1 MNVTASQRCI
11 LLVILAI
18 IFILALLKGVMQ
30 TAEIDE
36 LTSTKIQPFSDQVT
50 KANPKPKLNL
60 NPNPNPNK
68 GATDEDVNKVVLINS
83 ASAEEI
89 AKNLKGIGVAIAQR
103 IVLRRQQQ
111 GPYQNFDQL
120 KAVSGVGVAKI
131 EANRDRISFDWA
143 KNQRTNSI
151 D

>member
-1 MNVTASQRCI
+1 MYTPSNPRHNI
-11 LLVILAI
+11 Y
-18 IFILALLKGVMQ
+18 LALLKGVMQ

-50 KANPKPKLNL
+50 KANPKL
-60 NPNPNPNK
+60 NPKK

>member
-30 TAEIDE
+30 TAEVDE

-50 KANPKPKLNL
+50 KSKSKPKPKLN
-60 NPNPNPNK
+60 PNK
-68 GATDEDVNKVVLINS
+68 SATDVKVNKVVLINS

-111 GPYQNFDQL
+111 GPYQDFDQL

-131 EANRDRISFDWA
+131 EANRDRISFD
-143 KNQRTNSI
+143 
-151 D
+151 

>member
-30 TAEIDE
+30 TAEVDE

-50 KANPKPKLNL
+50 KSKSKSKPKPKLN
-60 NPNPNPNK
+60 PNK
-68 GATDEDVNKVVLINS
+68 SATDVKVNKVVLINS

-111 GPYQNFDQL
+111 GPYQDFDQL

-131 EANRDRISFDWA
+131 EANRDRISFD
-143 KNQRTNSI
+143 
-151 D
+151 

>member
-50 KANPKPKLNL
+50 KANPKPKPKPKL
-60 NPNPNPNK
+60 NPNK
-68 GATDEDVNKVVLINS
+68 GATDEEVHKKVLINS

-131 EANRDRISFDWA
+131 EANRDKISFE
-143 KNQRTNSI
+143 
-151 D
+151 

>member
-18 IFILALLKGVMQ
+18 ISILALLKGVMQ

-50 KANPKPKLNL
+50 MPKPKL
-60 NPNPNPNK
+60 NPNK
-68 GATDEDVNKVVLINS
+68 GATDEEVHKKVLINS

-131 EANRDRISFDWA
+131 EANRDKISFE
-143 KNQRTNSI
+143 
-151 D
+151 

>member
-1 MNVTASQRCI
+1 
-11 LLVILAI
+11 
-18 IFILALLKGVMQ
+18 MQ

-50 KANPKPKLNL
+50 KANPKPKLN
-60 NPNPNPNK
+60 PNPNK
-68 GATDEDVNKVVLINS
+68 SATDEEVHKEVLINS

-131 EANRDRISFDWA
+131 EANRDKISFE
-143 KNQRTNSI
+143 
-151 D
+151 

>member
-1 MNVTASQRCI
+1 MNVTASQRCV

-30 TAEIDE
+30 TAEVDE

-50 KANPKPKLNL
+50 KSKSKPKPK
-60 NPNPNPNK
+60 K
-68 GATDEDVNKVVLINS
+68 SVTDVKDNKVVLINS

-111 GPYQNFDQL
+111 GSYQNFDQL

-131 EANRDRISFDWA
+131 EANRDRISFD
-143 KNQRTNSI
+143 
-151 D
+151 

>member
-50 KANPKPKLNL
+50 KANPKPKL
-60 NPNPNPNK
+60 NPNK

-131 EANRDRISFDWA
+131 EANRDRISFD
-143 KNQRTNSI
+143 
-151 D
+151 

>member
-36 LTSTKIQPFSDQVT
+36 LTSTKIQPFSDQVA
-50 KANPKPKLNL
+50 KANPKL
-60 NPNPNPNK
+60 NPNK
-68 GATDEDVNKVVLINS
+68 GATDVDVKKVVLINS
-83 ASAEEI
+83 ASAKEI

-131 EANRDRISFDWA
+131 EANRDRISFD
-143 KNQRTNSI
+143 
-151 D
+151 

>member
-1 MNVTASQRCI
+1 MYALSNSRHNI
-11 LLVILAI
+11 Y
-18 IFILALLKGVMQ
+18 LALLKGVMQ
-30 TAEIDE
+30 IAEIDE

-50 KANPKPKLNL
+50 KANPKL
-60 NPNPNPNK
+60 NPNK
-68 GATDEDVNKVVLINS
+68 GATGEDVNKVLLINS

-131 EANRDRISFDWA
+131 VANRDKISFE
-143 KNQRTNSI
+143 
-151 D
+151 

>member
-60 NPNPNPNK
+60 NPNPNPNPNK
-68 GATDEDVNKVVLINS
+68 GATDEDVNIVVLINS

-131 EANRDRISFDWA
+131 EANRDRISFD
-143 KNQRTNSI
+143 
-151 D
+151 

>member
-18 IFILALLKGVMQ
+18 IFILALLKGIMQ

-50 KANPKPKLNL
+50 KANPKPKLN
-60 NPNPNPNK
+60 PNK
-68 GATDEDVNKVVLINS
+68 GATDEDVKKVVLINS

-120 KAVSGVGVAKI
+120 KAVSG
-131 EANRDRISFDWA
+131 
-143 KNQRTNSI
+143 
-151 D
+151 

>member
-50 KANPKPKLNL
+50 KAKPKLN
-60 NPNPNPNK
+60 PNK
-68 GATDEDVNKVVLINS
+68 SATDEDVNKVVLINS

-131 EANRDRISFDWA
+131 EANRDRISFD
-143 KNQRTNSI
+143 
-151 D
+151 

>member
-1 MNVTASQRCI
+1 MYALSNSRHNI
-11 LLVILAI
+11 Y
-18 IFILALLKGVMQ
+18 LALLKGVMQ
-30 TAEIDE
+30 IAEIDE

-50 KANPKPKLNL
+50 KANPKL
-60 NPNPNPNK
+60 NPNK

-131 EANRDRISFDWA
+131 VANRDKISFE
-143 KNQRTNSI
+143 
-151 D
+151 

>member
-1 MNVTASQRCI
+1 MYALSNSRHNI
-11 LLVILAI
+11 Y
-18 IFILALLKGVMQ
+18 LALLKGVMQ
-30 TAEIDE
+30 IAEIDE

-50 KANPKPKLNL
+50 KANPKL
-60 NPNPNPNK
+60 NPNK

-131 EANRDRISFDWA
+131 EANRDRISFD
-143 KNQRTNSI
+143 
-151 D
+151 

>member
-50 KANPKPKLNL
+50 KAKPKLN
-60 NPNPNPNK
+60 PNK
-68 GATDEDVNKVVLINS
+68 SATDEDVNKVVLINS

-131 EANRDRISFDWA
+131 EANRDKISFE
-143 KNQRTNSI
+143 
-151 D
+151 

>member
-50 KANPKPKLNL
+50 KANPKL
-60 NPNPNPNK
+60 NPNK

-83 ASAEEI
+83 ASAKEI

-131 EANRDRISFDWA
+131 EANRDRISFD
-143 KNQRTNSI
+143 
-151 D
+151 

>member
-18 IFILALLKGVMQ
+18 IFILALIKGVMQ

-50 KANPKPKLNL
+50 KAKPKLN
-60 NPNPNPNK
+60 PNK
-68 GATDEDVNKVVLINS
+68 SATDEDVNKVVLINS

-131 EANRDRISFDWA
+131 EANRDIISFD
-143 KNQRTNSI
+143 
-151 D
+151 

>member
-1 MNVTASQRCI
+1 MNVTASQRCV

-30 TAEIDE
+30 TAEVDE

-50 KANPKPKLNL
+50 KSKSKSKPKPK
-60 NPNPNPNK
+60 K
-68 GATDEDVNKVVLINS
+68 SVTDVKDNKVVLINS

-131 EANRDRISFDWA
+131 EANRDKISFE
-143 KNQRTNSI
+143 
-151 D
+151 

>member
-36 LTSTKIQPFSDQVT
+36 LTSTKIQSFSDQVT
-50 KANPKPKLNL
+50 KANPKPKPKL
-60 NPNPNPNK
+60 NPNK
-68 GATDEDVNKVVLINS
+68 SATDEDVNKVVLINS

-131 EANRDRISFDWA
+131 EANRDRISFD
-143 KNQRTNSI
+143 
-151 D
+151 

>member
-50 KANPKPKLNL
+50 KAKPKLN
-60 NPNPNPNK
+60 PNK
-68 GATDEDVNKVVLINS
+68 SATDEDVNKVVLINS

-131 EANRDRISFDWA
+131 EANRDIISFD
-143 KNQRTNSI
+143 
-151 D
+151 